1 MIPLKRFDAGWT
13 PTCARAGH
21 DEFTAVGNL
30 ATHHPL
36 MPARAPTDEPSRSL
50 ALLCLE
56 ICRDPQG
63 ASVEAVAGSW
73 WALAWAITARKPS
86 IWAELAEAGFF
97 QVAGA
102 RLSESSAVEMVNWR
116 CAEGLEAGGV
126 VGTVAFIC
134 QLEVPGVNQTQL
146 VVENGIADSIAS
158 VLKVREKP
166 SLLLRK
172 PDSGRSWIR

>member
-1 MIPLKRFDAGWT
+1 M
-13 PTCARAGH
+13 
-21 DEFTAVGNL
+21 

-63 ASVEAVAGSW
+63 ASVEAVAGAW
-73 WALAWAITARKPS
+73 WALAWAITARNPS
-86 IWAELAEAGFF
+86 IWAELAEAGLFL
-97 QVAGA
+97 VAGA

-116 CAEGLEAGGV
+116 CAEGLQAGAII
-126 VGTVAFIC
+126 GTIAFIC
-134 QLEVPGVNQTQL
+134 QLELPGVNQTQL

-158 VLKVREKP
+158 VLKVRRKAISALTKTRSFWTELDPTKP
-166 SLLLRK
+166 SPTILTGSAAPGL
-172 PDSGRSWIR
+172 

>member
-1 MIPLKRFDAGWT
+1 M
-13 PTCARAGH
+13 
-21 DEFTAVGNL
+21 GNL

-63 ASVEAVAGSW
+63 ASVEAVGGAW
-73 WALAWAITARKPS
+73 WALAWAITARNPS
-86 IWAELAEAGFF
+86 IWAELAKAGFF

-146 VVENGIADSIAS
+146 VVQSGIADCLAS
-158 VLKVREKP
+158 VLKVRRHLKTISAPTKP
-166 SLLLRK
+166 EAGSDQAQ
-172 PDSGRSWIR
+172 PNIF